1 MVQAL
6 ANLVVADGDPVSTE
20 HIATALT
27 AGSCAGDVP
36 PAVEIRRRL
45 VDDYAT

>member
-1 MVQAL
+1 VTEQGGL
-6 ANLVVADGDPVSTE
+6 IPGLRYRGKGVATDT
-20 HIATALT
+20 
-27 AGSCAGDVP
+27 GDVP